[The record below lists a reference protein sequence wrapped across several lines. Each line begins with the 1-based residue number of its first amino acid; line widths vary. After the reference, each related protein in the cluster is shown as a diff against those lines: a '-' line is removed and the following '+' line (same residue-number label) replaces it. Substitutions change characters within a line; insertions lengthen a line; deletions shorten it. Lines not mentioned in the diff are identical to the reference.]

1 MLAST
6 SGGALFPLVARVLF
20 PFDDFYLVDDL
31 FSVFLKTKRRRQQR
45 CHRHHHAALVSNPIP
60 RRSPPGRRPKF
71 YNSWRR
77 VTEKSTVSS
86 SRRRP
91 AVVLSLS
98 LSLSLWRVRPRN
110 VCVHKRWLT
119 LLFFSLQSIQRRR
132 QRHQRPTTP
141 ALLLLPGGSCP
152 SDEVIK
158 MQQRRITK
166 TLKSEDNK
174 L

>member
-6 SGGALFPLVARVLF
+6 SGGALFFRSMCSLSFCWL
-20 PFDDFYLVDDL
+20 LSIIDDL
-31 FSVFLKTKRRRQQR
+31 FSVFLMKRRRQQ

-60 RRSPPGRRPKF
+60 RRSPLGRRPKF
-71 YNSWRR
+71 YRR
-77 VTEKSTVSS
+77 DEALQKIVYSIIQSS
-86 SRRRP
+86 SSCSR
-91 AVVLSLS
+91 SLS

>member
-86 SRRRP
+86 SRRRRP
-91 AVVLSLS
+91 ALVLSLCLSLS
-98 LSLSLWRVRPRN
+98 LCGAFVLEMCACTNADW
-110 VCVHKRWLT
+110 
-119 LLFFSLQSIQRRR
+119 LFFSFLFNQCSDDGNVINDQQHRRCCCFLGEVVLQTKS
-132 QRHQRPTTP
+132 
-141 ALLLLPGGSCP
+141 SKCND
-152 SDEVIK
+152 DE
-158 MQQRRITK
+158 
-166 TLKSEDNK
+166 
-174 L
+174 

>member
-31 FSVFLKTKRRRQQR
+31 FSVFLTKRRRQR

-71 YNSWRR
+71 YNSWRHALQKR
-77 VTEKSTVSS
+77 VQYHPVV
-86 SRRRP
+86 
-91 AVVLSLS
+91 VVLHSFS

-110 VCVHKRWLT
+110 VRVHKRWLFFRS
-119 LLFFSLQSIQRRR
+119 LFNQYSDDGNVINDQQHRRCCCFLGEVVLQTKS
-132 QRHQRPTTP
+132 
-141 ALLLLPGGSCP
+141 SKCND
-152 SDEVIK
+152 DE
-158 MQQRRITK
+158 
-166 TLKSEDNK
+166 
-174 L
+174 

>member
-6 SGGALFPLVARVLF
+6 SGGALFSLVACVLF

-31 FSVFLKTKRRRQQR
+31 FSVFLTKRRRQQ

-71 YNSWRR
+71 YNSWRHALQKR
-77 VTEKSTVSS
+77 VQYHPVV
-86 SRRRP
+86 
-91 AVVLSLS
+91 VVLHSFS

-110 VCVHKRWLT
+110 VRVHKRWLT
-119 LLFFSLQSIQRRR
+119 LLSFSLQSIQRRR

-158 MQQRRITK
+158 MQRRRITK